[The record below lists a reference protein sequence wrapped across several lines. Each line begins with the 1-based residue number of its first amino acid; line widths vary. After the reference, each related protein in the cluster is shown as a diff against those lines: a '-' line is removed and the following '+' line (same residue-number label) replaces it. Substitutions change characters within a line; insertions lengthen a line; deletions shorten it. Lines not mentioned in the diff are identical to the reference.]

1 MNIAEVAASK
11 AHYVT
16 YAASAST
23 VTAWGLHI
31 NEVAVIVS
39 SVAALSG
46 AVIQVLSYLDRRAAV
61 RRGVTVAETYQ
72 HGKTD

>member
-1 MNIAEVAASK
+1 MTLTEAADK

-16 YAASAST
+16 YPAAAGAVT
-23 VTAWGLHI
+23 VWGLHI
-31 NEVAVIVS
+31 NEVAAIVA

>member
-1 MNIAEVAASK
+1 MNLADAADK
-11 AHYVT
+11 AHYATYTGAAGAVT
-16 YAASAST
+16 L
-23 VTAWGLHI
+23 WGLHI